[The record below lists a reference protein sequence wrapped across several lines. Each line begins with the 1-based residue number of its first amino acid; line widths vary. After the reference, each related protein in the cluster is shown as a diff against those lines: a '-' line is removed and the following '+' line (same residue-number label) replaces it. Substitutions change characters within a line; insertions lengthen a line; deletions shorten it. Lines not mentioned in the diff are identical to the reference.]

1 MPSPGEEPKHVAHK
15 EKEKDKKKKLTPEQ
29 KQKLQELEDERRKN
43 MEERVD
49 MLQKKLV
56 ERLRPFVEAKKPGD
70 PSDPETKAFEAKMKK
85 EAEDLKLESFGIEVS
100 CFVILETLGIDILS
114 F

>member
-1 MPSPGEEPKHVAHK
+1 
-15 EKEKDKKKKLTPEQ
+15 
-29 KQKLQELEDERRKN
+29 
-43 MEERVD
+43 MEAV
-49 MLQKKLV
+49 
-56 ERLRPFVEAKKPGD
+56 KPGD
-70 PSDPETKAFEAKMKK
+70 KDDAETKAFEAKMKK